1 MSISQIR
8 MSRRCFTKLCHMLEI
23 LGGLKPSKNMNI
35 DEQVAIF
42 LHILAHNVKNRVI
55 ISRFHRSGETIS
67 RHFARVCNATIRLH
81 NRLLKK
87 PEPVPDNST
96 DQRWKWF
103 KNCLGALDGTYIKC
117 LVPIEEKP
125 RYRTRKNDIATNVLG
140 VCSQD
145 MQFIYVLTGWEGSA
159 ADGRVLRDALLR
171 PHGLKVPWPG
181 YYLVDAGYTNG
192 EGFLAPYRGQRY
204 HLNEWRDGH
213 QPTTAKEFFNMKHSS
228 ARNVIERRFGIL
240 KGRWGILKDNS
251 YYPIDTKNKIIMACC
266 LLHNFIRQEMEVD
279 PFDDEG
285 DNDLGTGDLGDDDVD
300 NISSIGTSNE
310 WTTFRDN
317 LAESMGWSTDEES
330 KLVEALVN
338 MTNTGTFKAD
348 NGFKVGYLQHLEEAL
363 KVSLPNSNL
372 LANPHISSKMK
383 TIKRDWQCVYDM
395 VNGSNTSGFGYDPER
410 KCVTAE
416 ESVWEAYLQVH
427 KDATRWKNKSFPH
440 YEDLCIVFGKDRAQG
455 NRARDFV
462 EMEQEV
468 NVEETQES
476 DDDLLDSDN
485 AASRNT
491 NLQNDEASPSVISR
505 KRKSRSDDGFNN
517 AVGLITESLKE
528 ISKDLSQ
535 GIKFDMKI
543 NEMSDKIPSE
553 IFKLTSLT
561 QTEKFKALTKIRG
574 DSVNLQNFWQMGEEH
589 REAWVKYIVEH
600 E

>member
-1 MSISQIR
+1 MQSLSCSKQLV
-8 MSRRCFTKLCHMLEI
+8 KLLT
-23 LGGLKPSKNMNI
+23 S
-35 DEQVAIF
+35 
-42 LHILAHNVKNRVI
+42 
-55 ISRFHRSGETIS
+55 
-67 RHFARVCNATIRLH
+67 
-81 NRLLKK
+81 LLNFPK
-87 PEPVPDNST
+87 
-96 DQRWKWF
+96 
-103 KNCLGALDGTYIKC
+103 YIKC
-117 LVPIEEKP
+117 LVPVEEKP

-171 PHGLKVPWPG
+171 PHGLKVPRPG

-204 HLNEWRDGH
+204 HLNEWRNGH

-228 ARNVIERRFGIL
+228 ARNVIERCFGLL

-251 YYPIDTKNKIIMACC
+251 YYPIETKNKIIMACC

-279 PFDDEG
+279 PFDIEG
-285 DNDLGTGDLGDDDVD
+285 DTDEGTGDLGDEDGD
-300 NISSIGTSNE
+300 NINSIGISNE
-310 WTTFRDN
+310 WTAFRDN
-317 LAESMGWSTDEES
+317 LAESIQIRKYRGWSSDEET
-330 KLVEALVN
+330 KLVEALLN
-338 MTNTGTFKAD
+338 MTNSGGFKAD
-348 NGFKVGYLQHLEEAL
+348 NGFKTGYLQHLEEML
-363 KVSLPNSNL
+363 KVSLPNSGL
-372 LANPHISSKMK
+372 SATPHILSKIK

-395 VNGSNTSGFGYDPER
+395 VNGSNTSGFGYDSER

-416 ESVWEAYLQVH
+416 EPVWEAYLKVH
-427 KDATRWKNKSFPH
+427 KDASRWKNKTFPH

-455 NRARDFV
+455 NGARDFV

-468 NVEETQES
+468 NAEETQDS
-476 DDDLLDSDN
+476 DDDFLDSDN

-491 NLQNDEASPSVISR
+491 NLPHDEASPSVISR

-543 NEMSDKIPSE
+543 NELSDKIPPE
-553 IFKLTSLT
+553 IFKMASLT
-561 QTEKFKALTKIRG
+561 QSEKFKALTKIRG
-574 DSVNLQNFWQMGEEH
+574 DPINVQNFWQVDENN
-589 REAWVKYIVEH
+589 REAWVKYILEN
-600 E
+600 